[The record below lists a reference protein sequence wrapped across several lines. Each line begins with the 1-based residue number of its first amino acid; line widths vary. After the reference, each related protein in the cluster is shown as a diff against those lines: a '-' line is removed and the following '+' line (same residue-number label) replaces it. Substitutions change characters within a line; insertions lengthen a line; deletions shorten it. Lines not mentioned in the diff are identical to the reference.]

1 MNPRTLAARYCRYTE
16 KYLVPRL
23 RAERDPPSAKGGGW
37 VSDNA
42 LVAEAA
48 ENGNL
53 EAACAM
59 FLELWRALARKRK
72 PDQEVFDYFEP
83 KLLQVALHGMSYGL
97 LEEGEQTNELGDLDS
112 LFNVKRKP
120 DEGNL
125 KGAGEKAGKL
135 RWRDLDIVRQVDKRC
150 AEIIERG
157 QKSHSKALKEAF
169 VFVEEDIKDTQ
180 DAIKAERIEEIY
192 DRDKEFSDQL
202 NKEEEE
208 PEGDGRFVVF
218 KDDLS
223 WRKREF
229 HSLKSLLARITPKS
243 QNTN

>member
-1 MNPRTLAARYCRYTE
+1 M
-16 KYLVPRL
+16 PRL
-23 RAERDPPSAKGGGW
+23 RAERDPPSAKGEGW

-48 ENGNL
+48 ENGDR

-59 FLELWRALARKRK
+59 FLELWRALARRGK

-125 KGAGEKAGKL
+125 KGAGEKPGKL
-135 RWRDLDIVRQVDKRC
+135 RWRDLDIVKRVDEKY
-150 AEIIERG
+150 AEIVESG
-157 QKSHSKALKEAF
+157 QKPHAEALKEAF

-208 PEGDGRFVVF
+208 PEGDGHFVV
-218 KDDLS
+218 
-223 WRKREF
+223 WRENLAQRQKEF
-229 HSLKSLLARITPKS
+229 RVLKSLPARIT
-243 QNTN
+243 